1 MKNKFGQ
8 ITFFLICIF
17 IVLFV
22 LVRIYAVWMFGI
34 RFDGWNNIID
44 MSLSNG
50 NYTLIKM
57 IGEYFVIP
65 IICCIVSLIYVIK
78 IGQNKKINRF
88 TYIITSMAILV
99 EMFFYIFTNINGYLN
114 GIPILPLLLRSGFLF
129 AFVLLY
135 TDYTKNLFRKIIIMI
150 VVCSYI
156 TTVMYMAMRYINT
169 LTAIRK
175 SVDMLQG
182 LEILIMCL
190 DYLILPALGLIV
202 IGLVLCY
209 ILFPEKYLKSENS
222 VLQDHFSL

>member
-1 MKNKFGQ
+1 MKNKLGQ
-8 ITFFLICIF
+8 ITFFLTCIF
-17 IVLFV
+17 IILFV
-22 LVRIYAVWMFGI
+22 LVRIYVVWIFGI

-88 TYIITSMAILV
+88 TYIITAMAILV
-99 EMFFYIFTNINGYLN
+99 ELFFYIFTNINSYLN

-135 TDYTKNLFRKIIIMI
+135 IDYTKNLFRKNIFVIA
-150 VVCSYI
+150 VCSYI
-156 TTVMYMAMRYINT
+156 TTVIYMVMRYINT
-169 LTAIRK
+169 LTSIRK
-175 SVDMLQG
+175 SVEMLQG
-182 LEILIMCL
+182 LEILIMYL
-190 DYLILPALGLIV
+190 DYLILPAFGLIV

-209 ILFPEKYLKSENS
+209 ILFPEKYLKSEK
-222 VLQDHFSL
+222 